1 MIRGGVCRQL
11 RRPAKDNT
19 SEPINCFEGDQQP
32 EMRRSGQKTAARAQI
47 SLVGLA
53 EAPIQRHQPYSV
65 NPPPVLRQLC
75 RQDGLVILVADPQH
89 NLSVLMRLHFVIHT
103 LISNLR

>member
-1 MIRGGVCRQL
+1 MPDREGVWHLEALVWLTAAGAAHRNSLQSAPCNDACESASRMIRGGVCRQL

-47 SLVGLA
+47 SLVG
-53 EAPIQRHQPYSV
+53 
-65 NPPPVLRQLC
+65 
-75 RQDGLVILVADPQH
+75 
-89 NLSVLMRLHFVIHT
+89 
-103 LISNLR
+103 